1 MKLIDFAKKLLLP
14 LKLCAL
20 GALAG
25 ILGGLVGTAFSYL
38 LSFVTDLRESTPW
51 LILFLPLGGVLT
63 VLVYRYFKMD
73 AHRGVNEIIPQLK
86 SGSKIRAVAA
96 PLIFVSTAIT
106 HLFGGSA
113 GKEGAALQIG
123 GAGGAAVSDVL
134 RLKGRC
140 RTVFIMSGMCAL
152 FASVFG
158 TPLTALFFVLEF
170 KVSKRTLPWAALPCF
185 IASMV
190 AKKCASL
197 SGVAEERIN
206 LDFAASFSP
215 ILILKILVLAI
226 GIALAG
232 AVMCFTFEK
241 GKEWAK
247 KAISNPLIR
256 TLAFSL
262 LIILLTAAVGDMRYN
277 GSGMH
282 MAISAVE
289 GNSDWYDFLL
299 KILFTSVTIAAGFKG
314 GEIVPAFCVGATFG
328 CFFGGVLGLD
338 VGLAAALGLVGLFCC
353 AANSF
358 VGAVFLGI
366 ELFGF
371 SVLPYVALIC
381 VPLWLLSS
389 PKGLFENRLFTSP
402 LLALRKKA
410 VYKEEDI

>member
-232 AVMCFTFEK
+232 AVMCFAFEK

>member
-1 MKLIDFAKKLLLP
+1 MKLIDFAKNLLLP

-20 GALAG
+20 GAFAG

-134 RLKGRC
+134 KLKGRC

-232 AVMCFTFEK
+232 AVMCFAFEK

>member
-51 LILFLPLGGVLT
+51 LILLLPAGGVLT
-63 VLVYRYFKMD
+63 VLMYRYFKMD
-73 AHRGVNEIIPQLK
+73 AHRGINEIIPQLK

-134 RLKGRC
+134 RLKDRC

-170 KVSKRTLPWAALPCF
+170 RASKRTLPWAVLPCF

-232 AVMCFTFEK
+232 AVMCFAFEK

-247 KAISNPLIR
+247 KAILNPLIR

-314 GEIVPAFCVGATFG
+314 GEIVPTFCVGATFG

>member
-1 MKLIDFAKKLLLP
+1 MKFIDFAKKLLLL
-14 LKLCAL
+14 LKLCIL

-25 ILGGLVGTAFSYL
+25 VLGGLVGTAFSYL
-38 LSFVTDLRESTPW
+38 LSFVTSLRESTPW
-51 LILFLPLGGVLT
+51 LILLLPLGGVIT
-63 VLVYRYFKMD
+63 VLLYRGFKMD
-73 AHRGVNEIIPQLK
+73 AHRGVNEIIPKLK

-96 PLIFVSTAIT
+96 PLIFVSTAVT

-170 KVSKRTLPWAALPCF
+170 KVSKRTLPWAVLPCF
-185 IASMV
+185 IASMI

-197 SGVAEERIN
+197 SGVADERMDIS
-206 LDFAASFSP
+206 FTASFSP
-215 ILILKILVLAI
+215 LLILKIL
-226 GIALAG
+226 ALAAG
-232 AVMCFTFEK
+232 LALVGVVMCFAFEK
-241 GKEWAK
+241 GRAWAK
-247 KAISNPLIR
+247 KAIPNALIR

-282 MAISAVE
+282 MAFNAVE

-299 KILFTSVTIAAGFKG
+299 KILFTAVTIAAGLKG
-314 GEIVPAFCVGATFG
+314 GEIVPTFCVGATFG
-328 CFFGGVLGLD
+328 CFFGGLLGLD
-338 VGLAAALGLVGLFCC
+338 AGLAAALGLVGLFCC

-358 VGAVFLGI
+358 VGAVFLGF
-366 ELFGF
+366 ELFGL
-371 SVLPYVALIC
+371 SVLPYAVLIC
-381 VPLWLLSS
+381 VPLWFLSS
-389 PKGLFENRLFTSP
+389 PDGLFENRLFTSP
-402 LLALRKKA
+402 FLALRKKA
-410 VYKEEDI
+410 VCTEKDI

>member
-51 LILFLPLGGVLT
+51 LILLLPAGGVLT
-63 VLVYRYFKMD
+63 VLAYRYFKMD
-73 AHRGVNEIIPQLK
+73 AHRGINEIIPQLK
-86 SGSKIRAVAA
+86 NGSKIRAVAA

-123 GAGGAAVSDVL
+123 GAGGTAVSDVL
-134 RLKGRC
+134 RLKDRC

-197 SGVAEERIN
+197 SGAAEERIN

-232 AVMCFTFEK
+232 AVMCFAFEK

-247 KAISNPLIR
+247 KAILNPLIR
-256 TLAFSL
+256 TIAFSL

-314 GEIVPAFCVGATFG
+314 GEIVPTFCVGATFG

>member
-1 MKLIDFAKKLLLP
+1 
-14 LKLCAL
+14 LCAL
-20 GALAG
+20 GAFAG

-134 RLKGRC
+134 KLKGRC

-232 AVMCFTFEK
+232 AVMCFAFEK

>member
-1 MKLIDFAKKLLLP
+1 MKLIDFSKNLLLP

-20 GALAG
+20 GAFAG

-134 RLKGRC
+134 KLKGRC

-232 AVMCFTFEK
+232 AVMCFAFEK

>member
-134 RLKGRC
+134 KLKGRC

-232 AVMCFTFEK
+232 AVMCFAFEK

>member
-170 KVSKRTLPWAALPCF
+170 KASKRTLPWAALPCF

-190 AKKCASL
+190 AKKCAYL

-232 AVMCFTFEK
+232 AVMCFAFEK

-328 CFFGGVLGLD
+328 CFFGGVLELD

>member
-1 MKLIDFAKKLLLP
+1 
-14 LKLCAL
+14 
-20 GALAG
+20 
-25 ILGGLVGTAFSYL
+25 
-38 LSFVTDLRESTPW
+38 
-51 LILFLPLGGVLT
+51 
-63 VLVYRYFKMD
+63 
-73 AHRGVNEIIPQLK
+73 
-86 SGSKIRAVAA
+86 
-96 PLIFVSTAIT
+96 
-106 HLFGGSA
+106 
-113 GKEGAALQIG
+113 
-123 GAGGAAVSDVL
+123 
-134 RLKGRC
+134 
-140 RTVFIMSGMCAL
+140 MSGMCAL

-170 KVSKRTLPWAALPCF
+170 KASKRTLPWAALPCF

-190 AKKCASL
+190 AKKCAYL

-232 AVMCFTFEK
+232 AVMCFAFEK

-328 CFFGGVLGLD
+328 CFFGGLLGLPPQF
-338 VGLAAALGLVGLFCC
+338 AAALGMIALFCGVVNC
-353 AANSF
+353 PVASVMLAFEVFGADSVPILVLVCGITYMMSGYCGLYTSQKIIYSKLEAKYVNTNAAMD
-358 VGAVFLGI
+358 
-366 ELFGF
+366 
-371 SVLPYVALIC
+371 C
-381 VPLWLLSS
+381 
-389 PKGLFENRLFTSP
+389 K
-402 LLALRKKA
+402 
-410 VYKEEDI
+410 